1 MNAPFM
7 HEQSLAV
14 AERIIRETES
24 DRSAIEWAYRWL
36 FGRQATEEELVEI
49 QNYLEK
55 ASRAVATADKVD
67 SEVEADLEKDP
78 RRDAWAAC
86 VRSMFSSNAFLYID

>member
-1 MNAPFM
+1 M

-24 DRSAIEWAYRWL
+24 DRSAIDWAYRWR
-36 FGRQATEEELVEI
+36 FGRRATEEELAEI
-49 QNYLEK
+49 LYYLEK

-67 SEVEADLEKDP
+67 SEVDAGLEKNP

-86 VRSMFSSNAFLYID
+86 VRSMFASNAFLYID